1 MTSSSVIVPPDVARD
16 VIELRRDIHRH
27 PELGF
32 EEVRTAAIVADRLE
46 RLGFEVRTK
55 IGGTGVVG
63 IMRSK
68 RPGRTILLRADMD
81 ALPIQEETGLPFA
94 SANDGKMHA
103 CGHDGHV
110 AILLGAAQIIAKRQ
124 EELSGTIVL
133 CFQPAE
139 EGKGGAR
146 EMIRAGVL
154 EDPHI
159 DRVYGL
165 HLLSQA
171 PSGVIR
177 VRPGPVMASSDSIEI
192 TIHGKGG
199 HGAAPHE
206 TNDPILTAAHFITA
220 LQSVV
225 SRKIEPVEPAAV
237 TIGAIHGGTIHNVIP
252 DDVRLLGTV
261 RAFSPEVRAQM
272 EPRIQ
277 TILRGCCDAH
287 GATYDLNYEWRYPV
301 TANDPDEAAYVRALA
316 SRILGEGRSEDMRP
330 TMGAEDFSFMLEQRP
345 GCFFFLGTQ
354 RDESTSAPHHN
365 ARFSIDEGALE
376 TGVRMMVALALDAP
390 APAPPADADSK
401 QR

>member
-1 MTSSSVIVPPDVARD
+1 MPASSVIVPPAVTRD

-32 EEVRTAAIVADRLE
+32 EEIRTAGVVADRLR
-46 RLGFEVRTK
+46 RLGYEVRTK
-55 IGGTGVVG
+55 VGETGVVG
-63 IMRSK
+63 ILRSK

-81 ALPIQEETGLPFA
+81 ALPIREETGLPFA
-94 SANDGKMHA
+94 SADVGKMHA

-110 AILLGAAQIIAKRQ
+110 AILLGAAQIIMERQ
-124 EELSGTIVL
+124 DELAGTIVV

-139 EGKGGAR
+139 EGKGGAKA
-146 EMIRAGVL
+146 MIRDGVL
-154 EDPHI
+154 EDPHV

-192 TIHGKGG
+192 IVRGKGG

-220 LQSVV
+220 VQSVV
-225 SRKIEPVEPAAV
+225 SRKIEPIEPAVV

-252 DDVRLLGTV
+252 DEVRMLGTV
-261 RAFSPEVRAQM
+261 RAFAADVRSQM
-272 EPRIQ
+272 QPRIEAV
-277 TILRGCCDAH
+277 LRGACESH
-287 GATYDLNYEWRYPV
+287 GATYEFDYDWRYPV

-316 SRILGEGRSEDMRP
+316 TRVVGEERSQDMKP

-354 RDESTSAPHHN
+354 SDESTSAPHHN

-376 TGVRMMVALALDAP
+376 TGVKMMVALALDAP
-390 APAPPADADSK
+390 APAAETEPAT
-401 QR
+401 

>member
-1 MTSSSVIVPPDVARD
+1 MASSSVVVPADVTRD
-16 VIELRRDIHRH
+16 VIELRRDIHRY

-32 EEVRTAAIVADRLE
+32 EEIRTAGIVADRLD
-46 RLGFEVRTK
+46 RLGYEVRTK
-55 IGGTGVVG
+55 IGATGVVG

-68 RPGRTILLRADMD
+68 RPGRTVLLRADMD

-110 AILLGAAQIIAKRQ
+110 AILLGAAQIIAQRQ
-124 EELSGTIVL
+124 DELSGTIVL

-146 EMIRAGVL
+146 EMIRDGVL
-154 EDPHI
+154 EDPYI

-192 TIHGKGG
+192 TIRGKGG

-206 TNDPILTAAHFITA
+206 TNDPILTAAQFVTSV
-220 LQSVV
+220 QSIV
-225 SRKIEPVEPAAV
+225 SRRVEPIEPAVV

-261 RAFSPEVRAQM
+261 RAYSPEVRAQM

-277 TILRGCCDAH
+277 TILRGSCEAH

-316 SRILGEGRSEDMRP
+316 SRVLGEERSEDMRP

-354 RDESTSAPHHN
+354 CDERTAAPHHN
-365 ARFSIDEGALE
+365 ARFSIDEAALE

-390 APAPPADADSK
+390 APVADADAK